1 MIIISII
8 IIYTMKIKD
17 KQIKMVEYF
26 NKNLYIMN
34 NIDDEILNHKS
45 EFNIG
50 SITKLFI
57 IISIL
62 LLHQMN
68 KLNINDNIYK
78 YIKNKNL
85 KNIKIIDI
93 INHKS
98 GLKNWYDIGYG
109 GSKIK
114 FNSSTEV
121 YNHFINEKINTG
133 NKNIFSYSNIG
144 YIILGVLIETITD

>member
-1 MIIISII
+1 
-8 IIYTMKIKD
+8 MKIKD

-34 NIDDEILNHKS
+34 NINNEILNHKS

-68 KLNINDNIYK
+68 KLNINDNIFK

-93 INHKS
+93 INHK
-98 GLKNWYDIGYG
+98 KW
-109 GSKIK
+109 IK
-114 FNSSTEV
+114 KLV
-121 YNHFINEKINTG
+121 
-133 NKNIFSYSNIG
+133 
-144 YIILGVLIETITD
+144 